1 MQYFIFLL
9 LPLLSCQASSP
20 INKAQATP
28 TNTSA
33 PTSKEPDSAPKSEPT
48 GPKIVDKFIPFGEE
62 RQRLTLEYIQDH
74 YDPKATDINIE
85 PKMIILHWTGGGG
98 SAKGT
103 IATFS
108 GTYIESGR
116 KEVKR
121 GGDLNVSS
129 QFVIDRDGTIYRLMP
144 ETTMARHCIGL
155 NRVAIGI
162 ENVGGGEKLPL
173 TNAQLSSNI
182 ALVRY
187 LKEKYPDIE
196 YLIGHL
202 EYRQF
207 EGHPLFTEL
216 DPKYRNNKPD
226 PGPEFMKKVREAVK
240 DLKLDGPPE
249 EKK

>member
-1 MQYFIFLL
+1 MRYFIFLL
-9 LPLLSCQASSP
+9 LPLLSCQSSSP

-28 TNTSA
+28 TKTSA
-33 PTSKEPDSAPKSEPT
+33 PASKEPASAPKSEPT

-62 RQRLTLEYIQDH
+62 RQKLTLEYIQDH

-121 GGDLNVSS
+121 AGALNVSA

-226 PGPEFMKKVREAVK
+226 PGPEFMKKVREAVQ